1 MVNVNAPFGL
11 RAVGELGSNIQNG
24 GTTEYNI
31 LPGLAGAIFKGD
43 LVQIL
48 AANGTIQ
55 QAANAGIDNLG
66 VFNGCFYDDPTTQ
79 KPTWSNYYPGGIT
92 PTGGGLIKAFVY
104 DDPNKLFEIQ
114 GNGILAAG
122 FPAAVGK
129 NTDIVVTNGNTIN
142 GQSASQLNVLTG
154 NAGGVPAAAAAQLR
168 IVGMSK
174 DPENSDPVT
183 ANTNWIVKIVEH
195 VYSRITGV

>member
-11 RAVGELGSNIQNG
+11 RPVGESGSNIQNG
-24 GTTEYNI
+24 GTTEYDIN
-31 LPGLAGAIFKGD
+31 PGLATTIFKGD
-43 LVQIL
+43 LVQL
-48 AANGTIQ
+48 LANGTIQ
-55 QAANAGIDNLG
+55 QSAAGNADCVG

-154 NAGGVPAAAAAQLR
+154 NGGGVPAAGAAQLR

-174 DPENSDPVT
+174 DPENSDATT

>member
-1 MVNVNAPFGL
+1 MVNINAPFGL
-11 RAVGELGSNIQNG
+11 RAVGESGSNIQNG
-24 GTTEYNI
+24 GTTEYDIN
-31 LPGLAGAIFKGD
+31 PGLLTTIFKGD

-48 AANGTIQ
+48 ANGTIQ
-55 QAANAGIDNLG
+55 QSAAGNADCLG

-122 FPAAVGK
+122 FPSAVGK

-154 NAGGVPAAAAAQLR
+154 NAGGIPALGAAQLR

-174 DPENSDPVT
+174 DPENSDPLT

-195 VYSRITGV
+195 VYSRIIGV

>member
-11 RAVGELGSNIQNG
+11 RPVGESGSNIQNG
-24 GTTEYNI
+24 GTTEYDIN
-31 LPGLAGAIFKGD
+31 PGLATTIFKGD
-43 LVQIL
+43 LVQL
-48 AANGTIQ
+48 LANGTIQ
-55 QAANAGIDNLG
+55 QSAAGNADCVG

-154 NAGGVPAAAAAQLR
+154 NGGGVPAAAAAQLR

-174 DPENSDPVT
+174 DPENSDAVT

-195 VYSRITGV
+195 VYSRIIGV

>member
-11 RAVGELGSNIQNG
+11 RPVGESGSNIQNG
-24 GTTEYNI
+24 GTTEYDIN
-31 LPGLAGAIFKGD
+31 PGLATTIFKGD
-43 LVQIL
+43 LVQL
-48 AANGTIQ
+48 LANGTIQ
-55 QAANAGIDNLG
+55 QSAAGNADCVG

-142 GQSASQLNVLTG
+142 GQSASELNVLTG
-154 NAGGVPAAAAAQLR
+154 NGGGVPAAGAAQLR

-174 DPENSDPVT
+174 DPENSDATT

>member
-11 RAVGELGSNIQNG
+11 RPVGESGSNIQNG
-24 GTTEYNI
+24 GTTEYDIN
-31 LPGLAGAIFKGD
+31 PGLATTIFKGD
-43 LVQIL
+43 LVQL
-48 AANGTIQ
+48 LANGTIQ
-55 QAANAGIDNLG
+55 QSAAGNADCVG

-154 NAGGVPAAAAAQLR
+154 NGGGVPAAGAAQLR

-174 DPENSDPVT
+174 DPENSDAAT

>member
-31 LPGLAGAIFKGD
+31 LPGLATQIYKGD

-114 GNGILAAG
+114 GSAILAKT
-122 FPAAVGK
+122 AAVGK
-129 NTDIVVTNGNTIN
+129 NTDILLAQGNTIN
-142 GQSASQLNVLTG
+142 GQSATQMNT
-154 NAGGVPAAAAAQLR
+154 AFPPAAASAQLR
-168 IVGMSK
+168 IVGFST
-174 DPENSDPVT
+174 DPENSDPLT
-183 ANTNWIVKIVEH
+183 ANANWIVRINEH
-195 VYSRITGV
+195 VYSRATGV

>member
-31 LPGLAGAIFKGD
+31 LPGLAAAIYKGD
-43 LVQIL
+43 IVQIL
-48 AANGTIQ
+48 ANGTIQ
-55 QAANAGIDNLG
+55 QSAAGNVDGLG

-114 GNGILAAG
+114 GSAILAKT
-122 FPAAVGK
+122 AAVGK
-129 NTDIVVTNGNTIN
+129 NTDILLAQGNTIN
-142 GQSASQLNVLTG
+142 GQSATQMNTALP
-154 NAGGVPAAAAAQLR
+154 PAAASAQLR
-168 IVGMSK
+168 IVGIST
-174 DPENSDPVT
+174 DPENSDDLT
-183 ANTNWIVKIVEH
+183 ANCNWIVRINEH
-195 VYSRITGV
+195 VYSRATGV

>member
-114 GNGILAAG
+114 GSAILAKT
-122 FPAAVGK
+122 AAVGK
-129 NTDIVVTNGNTIN
+129 NTDILLAQGNTIN
-142 GQSASQLNVLTG
+142 GQSATQMNTALP
-154 NAGGVPAAAAAQLR
+154 PAAASAQLR
-168 IVGMSK
+168 IVGIST
-174 DPENSDPVT
+174 DPENSDDLT
-183 ANTNWIVKIVEH
+183 ANCNWIVRINEH
-195 VYSRITGV
+195 VYSRATGV

>member
-11 RAVGELGSNIQNG
+11 RAVGELGSTIQNG

-79 KPTWSNYYPGGIT
+79 KPTWSNYYPGGVT

-114 GNGILAAG
+114 GSAILAKT
-122 FPAAVGK
+122 AAVGK
-129 NTDIVVTNGNTIN
+129 NTDILLAQGNTIN
-142 GQSASQLNVLTG
+142 GQSATQMNT
-154 NAGGVPAAAAAQLR
+154 AFPPAAASAQLR
-168 IVGMSK
+168 IVGIST
-174 DPENSDPVT
+174 DPENSDDLT
-183 ANTNWIVKIVEH
+183 ANCNWIVRINEH
-195 VYSRITGV
+195 VYSRATGV

>member
-31 LPGLAGAIFKGD
+31 LPGLATQIYKGD

-55 QAANAGIDNLG
+55 QSAAGNADCLG
-66 VFNGCFYDDPTTQ
+66 VFNGCLYDDPTTQ

-114 GNGILAAG
+114 GSAILAKT
-122 FPAAVGK
+122 AAVGK
-129 NTDIVVTNGNTIN
+129 NTDILLAQGNTIN
-142 GQSASQLNVLTG
+142 GQSASQLNTALP
-154 NAGGVPAAAAAQLR
+154 PAIATAQLR
-168 IVGMSK
+168 IVGIST
-174 DPENSDPVT
+174 DPENSDPLT
-183 ANTNWIVKIVEH
+183 ANANWIVRINEH
-195 VYSRITGV
+195 VYSRATGV

>member
-11 RAVGELGSNIQNG
+11 RAVGESGSNIQNG
-24 GTTEYNI
+24 GTTEYDIN
-31 LPGLAGAIFKGD
+31 PGLAGAIFKGD
-43 LVQIL
+43 LVQL
-48 AANGTIQ
+48 LANGTIQ
-55 QAANAGIDNLG
+55 QSAAGNADCVG

-154 NAGGVPAAAAAQLR
+154 NGGGVPAAGAAQLR

-174 DPENSDPVT
+174 DPENSDATT

>member
-1 MVNVNAPFGL
+1 MVNVNAPSGL
-11 RAVGELGSNIQNG
+11 RPVGESGSNIQNG
-24 GTTEYNI
+24 GTTEYDIN
-31 LPGLAGAIFKGD
+31 PGLAGAIFKGD
-43 LVQIL
+43 LVQL
-48 AANGTIQ
+48 LANGTIQ
-55 QAANAGIDNLG
+55 QSAAGNADCVG

-129 NTDIVVTNGNTIN
+129 NTDIAVTNGNTIN

-154 NAGGVPAAAAAQLR
+154 NGGGVPAAGAAQLR

-174 DPENSDPVT
+174 DPENSDALT

>member
-55 QAANAGIDNLG
+55 QSVAGNADCVG

-114 GNGILAAG
+114 GSAILAKT
-122 FPAAVGK
+122 AAVGK
-129 NTDIVVTNGNTIN
+129 NTDIVLTQGNTIN
-142 GQSASQLNVLTG
+142 GQSASQMNT
-154 NAGGVPAAAAAQLR
+154 AFPPAAASAQLR
-168 IVGMSK
+168 IIGIST
-174 DPENSDPVT
+174 DPENSDDLT
-183 ANTNWIVKIVEH
+183 ANCNWIVRINEH
-195 VYSRITGV
+195 VYSRATGV

>member
-31 LPGLAGAIFKGD
+31 LPGLAGQIYKGD

-55 QAANAGIDNLG
+55 QSVAGNADCVG

-114 GNGILAAG
+114 GSAILAKT
-122 FPAAVGK
+122 AAIGK
-129 NTDIVVTNGNTIN
+129 NTDIVLTQGNTIN
-142 GQSASQLNVLTG
+142 GQSASELNTALP
-154 NAGGVPAAAAAQLR
+154 PAAASAQLR
-168 IVGMSK
+168 IVGIST
-174 DPENSDPVT
+174 DPENSDDLT
-183 ANTNWIVKIVEH
+183 ANCNWIVRINEH
-195 VYSRITGV
+195 VYSRATGV

>member
-31 LPGLAGAIFKGD
+31 LPGLATQIYKGD

-55 QAANAGIDNLG
+55 QAANGGIDNLG
-66 VFNGCFYDDPTTQ
+66 VFNGCLYDDPTTQ

-114 GNGILAAG
+114 GSAILAKN
-122 FPAAVGK
+122 AAVGK
-129 NTDIVVTNGNTIN
+129 NTDILLAQGNTIN
-142 GQSASQLNVLTG
+142 GQSATQMNTALP
-154 NAGGVPAAAAAQLR
+154 PAAASAQLR
-168 IVGMSK
+168 IVGFST
-174 DPENSDPVT
+174 DPENSDPLT
-183 ANTNWIVKIVEH
+183 ANANWIVRINEH
-195 VYSRITGV
+195 VYSRATGV

>member
-31 LPGLAGAIFKGD
+31 LPGLAGQIYKGD

-55 QAANAGIDNLG
+55 QSVAGNADCVG

-79 KPTWSNYYPGGIT
+79 KPTWSNYYPGGVT

-114 GNGILAAG
+114 GSAILAKT
-122 FPAAVGK
+122 AAIGK
-129 NTDIVVTNGNTIN
+129 NTDIVLTQGNTIN
-142 GQSASQLNVLTG
+142 GQSASELNTALP
-154 NAGGVPAAAAAQLR
+154 PAAASAQLR
-168 IVGMSK
+168 IVGIST
-174 DPENSDPVT
+174 DPENSDDLT
-183 ANTNWIVKIVEH
+183 ANCNWIVRINEH
-195 VYSRITGV
+195 VYSRATGV

>member
-1 MVNVNAPFGL
+1 MVNVNAPSGL
-11 RAVGELGSNIQNG
+11 RPVGESGSNIQNG
-24 GTTEYNI
+24 GTTEYDIN
-31 LPGLAGAIFKGD
+31 PGLAGAIFKGD

-104 DDPNKLFEIQ
+104 DDPDKLFEIQ
-114 GNGILAAG
+114 GSAILAKT
-122 FPAAVGK
+122 AAVGK
-129 NTDIVVTNGNTIN
+129 NTHILLAQGNTIN
-142 GQSASQLNVLTG
+142 GQSATQMNTALP
-154 NAGGVPAAAAAQLR
+154 PAAASAQLR
-168 IVGMSK
+168 IVGIST
-174 DPENSDPVT
+174 DPENSDDLT
-183 ANTNWIVKIVEH
+183 ANCNWIVRINEH
-195 VYSRITGV
+195 VYSRATGV

>member
-31 LPGLAGAIFKGD
+31 IPGLATQIYKGD
-43 LVQIL
+43 IVQIL
-48 AANGTIQ
+48 ANGTIQ
-55 QAANAGIDNLG
+55 QSAAGNADCLG

-114 GNGILAAG
+114 GSAILAKT
-122 FPAAVGK
+122 AAVGK
-129 NTDIVVTNGNTIN
+129 NTDILLAQGNTIN
-142 GQSASQLNVLTG
+142 GQSATQMNT
-154 NAGGVPAAAAAQLR
+154 AFPPAAASAQLR
-168 IVGMSK
+168 IVGFST
-174 DPENSDPVT
+174 DPENSDPLT
-183 ANTNWIVKIVEH
+183 ANANWIVRINEH
-195 VYSRITGV
+195 VYSRATGV

>member
-31 LPGLAGAIFKGD
+31 LPGLPGAIFKGD

-55 QAANAGIDNLG
+55 QAANGGIDNLG
-66 VFNGCFYDDPTTQ
+66 VFNGCLYDDPTTQ

-114 GNGILAAG
+114 GSAILAKN
-122 FPAAVGK
+122 AAVGK
-129 NTDIVVTNGNTIN
+129 NTDILLAQGNTIN
-142 GQSASQLNVLTG
+142 GQSATQMNTALP
-154 NAGGVPAAAAAQLR
+154 PAAASAQLR
-168 IVGMSK
+168 IVGIST
-174 DPENSDPVT
+174 DPENSDDLT
-183 ANTNWIVKIVEH
+183 ANCNWIVRINEH
-195 VYSRITGV
+195 VYSRATGV

>member
-79 KPTWSNYYPGGIT
+79 KPTWSNYYPGGVT

-114 GNGILAAG
+114 GSAILAKT
-122 FPAAVGK
+122 AAVGK
-129 NTDIVVTNGNTIN
+129 NTDILLAQGNTIN
-142 GQSASQLNVLTG
+142 GQSATQMNT
-154 NAGGVPAAAAAQLR
+154 AFPPAAASAQLR
-168 IVGMSK
+168 IVGIST
-174 DPENSDPVT
+174 DPENSDDLT
-183 ANTNWIVKIVEH
+183 ANCNWIVRINEH
-195 VYSRITGV
+195 VYSRATGV

>member
-31 LPGLAGAIFKGD
+31 LPGLATQIYKGD

-55 QAANAGIDNLG
+55 QAAAGNADCLG
-66 VFNGCFYDDPTTQ
+66 VFNGCLYDDPTTQ

-114 GNGILAAG
+114 GSAILAKN
-122 FPAAVGK
+122 AAVGK
-129 NTDIVVTNGNTIN
+129 NTDILLAQGNTIN
-142 GQSASQLNVLTG
+142 GQSATQMNTALP
-154 NAGGVPAAAAAQLR
+154 PAAASAQLR
-168 IVGMSK
+168 IVGFST
-174 DPENSDPVT
+174 DPENSDPLT
-183 ANTNWIVKIVEH
+183 ANANWIVRINEH
-195 VYSRITGV
+195 VYSRATGV

>member
-31 LPGLAGAIFKGD
+31 LPGLAGQIYKGD

-55 QAANAGIDNLG
+55 QSVAGNADCVG

-114 GNGILAAG
+114 GSAILAKT
-122 FPAAVGK
+122 AAVGK
-129 NTDIVVTNGNTIN
+129 NTDIVLTQGNTIN
-142 GQSASQLNVLTG
+142 GQSASQMNT
-154 NAGGVPAAAAAQLR
+154 AFPPAAASAQLR
-168 IVGMSK
+168 IIGIST
-174 DPENSDPVT
+174 DPENSDDLT
-183 ANTNWIVKIVEH
+183 ANCNWIVRINEH
-195 VYSRITGV
+195 VYSRATGV

>member
-31 LPGLAGAIFKGD
+31 LPGLAAAIYKGD
-43 LVQIL
+43 IVQIL
-48 AANGTIQ
+48 ANGTIQ
-55 QAANAGIDNLG
+55 QSAAGNVDGLG

-92 PTGGGLIKAFVY
+92 PTGGGLISAFVY

-154 NAGGVPAAAAAQLR
+154 NAGGVPAIATAQCR
-168 IVGMSK
+168 IVGMSR
-174 DPENSDPVT
+174 DPENSDPLT
-183 ANTNWIVKIVEH
+183 ANANWIVRINEQ
-195 VYSRITGV
+195 VYLRATGV